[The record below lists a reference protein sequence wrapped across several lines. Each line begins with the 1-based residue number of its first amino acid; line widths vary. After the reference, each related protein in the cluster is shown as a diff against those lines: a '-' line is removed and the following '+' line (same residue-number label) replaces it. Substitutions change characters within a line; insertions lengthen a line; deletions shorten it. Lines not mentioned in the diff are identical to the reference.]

1 MCPKDPPR
9 VHGHPQGIPGLP
21 HNPPCDLPVTPQSSP
36 GSPLG
41 APGSPRCAGSA
52 LERLGLQPSLP
63 GNCPGVRK
71 QHKSWCFF
79 NGPADLGPEIWR
91 LAGCPPGSAG
101 LPRDSPRH
109 PWDTP
114 VRPQDPSRA
123 PIGSPRSHWVPQRPP
138 DIPPRTSE
146 ARLRPPSVPPGT
158 PRGPTEATS
167 KTLSKNHTV

>member
-1 MCPKDPPR
+1 MCPQDPPR
-9 VHGHPQGIPGLP
+9 VPGHPQGIPGLP

-41 APGSPRCAGSA
+41 APGSPGRAGSA

-63 GNCPGVRK
+63 ANGPGVRK
-71 QHKSWCFF
+71 QYKSLCFF

-123 PIGSPRSHWVPQRPP
+123 PIGTPPKTHPSMFLNPAQRRIPLGPEYSSQGSPRDPAGARTNFQKTNFPQ
-138 DIPPRTSE
+138 
-146 ARLRPPSVPPGT
+146 
-158 PRGPTEATS
+158 
-167 KTLSKNHTV
+167 